1 MFRGEHSGKS
11 RQFFSFF
18 AHATEEMAKKL
29 LLKLVF
35 IIRGKLLWKLKL
47 MKLKKKTPSQHDVY
61 I

>member
-29 LLKLVF
+29 LF

-47 MKLKKKTPSQHDVY
+47 KKLKKKTPSQHDVY